1 MLDSKL
7 YRVALL
13 PSAVFLSVIFGGS
26 YGSGQEMVQFVTS
39 AGPAGGYIALLTTA
53 LVWGMLLGT
62 SFELARL
69 FRTHEYA
76 GFMQVLLKR
85 GAIVYEVAI
94 LLSMILVLAI
104 CASGAG
110 TVLGEH
116 FKVPIWIGSLA
127 LLFVAVMLNYY
138 GKALVERTMIAAI
151 VALLGFL
158 VILGFTAL
166 NTPSL
171 ELEQGF
177 THTNPILSGG
187 QYAIVNGGFIP
198 LLVYCGRGVQSRAES
213 YTAGFCAAV
222 ITVIPGL
229 ILHTSFLTSYPQVL
243 SESLP
248 AYFVI
253 SQLMSP
259 TFLSFYVL
267 ILFVMIIQ
275 TAVGITQGLTDRFDA
290 LSFSLRKKP
299 LNKIAHAGLTAGVI
313 SASMALA
320 SIGFVALIAQGYNIL
335 VYVFIVTFVI
345 PLLTYG
351 LYLILR
357 GKP

>member
-1 MLDSKL
+1 
-7 YRVALL
+7 
-13 PSAVFLSVIFGGS
+13 
-26 YGSGQEMVQFVTS
+26 MVQFVTS
-39 AGPAGGYIALLTTA
+39 AGPDGGYIALLTTA
-53 LVWGMLLGT
+53 LVWGTLLGT

-85 GAIVYEVAI
+85 GAIIYEIAI

-116 FKVPIWIGSLA
+116 FGVPIWLGSLV
-127 LLFVAVMLNYY
+127 LLIVAVVLSYY
-138 GKALVERTMIAAI
+138 GKAIVERTMVASI
-151 VALLGFL
+151 VALLAVL
-158 VILGFTAL
+158 VILGLTVL

-171 ELEQGF
+171 EIEQGLAN
-177 THTNPILSGG
+177 TNPILSGG

-198 LLVYCGRGVQSRAES
+198 LLVYCGRGIQSRLEA
-213 YTAGFCAAV
+213 YTAGFCAAL
-222 ITVIPGL
+222 ITIIPGL
-229 ILHTSFLTSYPQVL
+229 ILHMSFLTQYPQVL

-248 AYFVI
+248 AYSVI
-253 SQLMSP
+253 SKIMSP
-259 TFLSFYVL
+259 TFLSIYVF
-267 ILFVMIIQ
+267 ILFIMIIQ
-275 TAVGITQGLTDRFDA
+275 TAVGIAQGLTDRFDA
-290 LSFSLRKKP
+290 LSFSLRKQP
-299 LNKIAHAGLTAGVI
+299 LNKIAHAGLTAAII
-313 SASMALA
+313 SISMALA